1 MHVILAEKTSQ
12 AIAYYIAFT
21 GDKRS
26 EDIIEKEVKPK
37 GYILVKNVEA
47 LGGVTAVITWAI
59 GHLTQLKEPE
69 EYKEEWKQWSLE
81 TLPIIPETFQYRPI
95 SGSKTA
101 AKQFENVKYWLEKA
115 NTIVW
120 AGDIDREGSYIS
132 YSICLLA
139 GVWGDKSK
147 TYKSLWVD
155 DLSLNQC

>member
-59 GHLTQLKEPE
+59 GHLT
-69 EYKEEWKQWSLE
+69 
-81 TLPIIPETFQYRPI
+81 
-95 SGSKTA
+95 
-101 AKQFENVKYWLEKA
+101 
-115 NTIVW
+115 
-120 AGDIDREGSYIS
+120 
-132 YSICLLA
+132 
-139 GVWGDKSK
+139 
-147 TYKSLWVD
+147 
-155 DLSLNQC
+155 

>member
-81 TLPIIPETFQYRPI
+81 TLPIIPEFFSIVLSAVVRQQLN
-95 SGSKTA
+95 SLKTS
-101 AKQFENVKYWLEKA
+101 
-115 NTIVW
+115 NT
-120 AGDIDREGSYIS
+120 G
-132 YSICLLA
+132 
-139 GVWGDKSK
+139 
-147 TYKSLWVD
+147 
-155 DLSLNQC
+155 